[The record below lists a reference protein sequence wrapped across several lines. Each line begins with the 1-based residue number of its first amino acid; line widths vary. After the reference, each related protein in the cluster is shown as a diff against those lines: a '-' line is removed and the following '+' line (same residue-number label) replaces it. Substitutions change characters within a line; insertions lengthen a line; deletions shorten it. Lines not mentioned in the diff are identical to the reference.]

1 MDPLSDLRNIHNT
14 RFARTGSNM
23 VIIYDHLITFGDEIE
38 LIWKGKWSPVT
49 ILFVLNRYYLLAL
62 VLFNSYVLYN
72 NGVTDELCTRYYQW
86 EGWTELAVCMLSQ
99 GILQIRTYAL
109 YLLNKKVLAILL
121 AMYSAALFSSAY
133 ILVQCLKLIKVTAT
147 PIPGGTFCVPT
158 SRVQGFYAFW
168 IPLFIFDC
176 FLCALTI
183 YRSFCEFKTSGSI
196 VRRSRNILA
205 VLLRDS
211 VFYLVT
217 IAVVYLISVI
227 FWDREPLS
235 LADAPTG
242 FAPAISGILANRVV
256 LNVRSTFKETSSVSL
271 VELQETT
278 AAPGINS
285 TASSN
290 V

>member
-1 MDPLSDLRNIHNT
+1 M
-14 RFARTGSNM
+14 A
-23 VIIYDHLITFGDEIE
+23 VITFGDEIE
-38 LIWKGKWSPVT
+38 LIWKGKWTPVT

-72 NGVTDELCTRYYQW
+72 NGVTDEYNDDFGTDRLLPLLCRCTRYYQW